1 MKYFIYFCRIYSVTL
16 YADNQKKLD
25 QAKKTI
31 NETADQVDRGVRN
44 SIKEVKRVLKKKPSK

>member
-1 MKYFIYFCRIYSVTL
+1 MKYFLFFCLIYSVTL
-16 YADNQKKLD
+16 YADNPKKLD

-44 SIKEVKRVLKKKPSK
+44 AIKEVKQVLKKKNKK